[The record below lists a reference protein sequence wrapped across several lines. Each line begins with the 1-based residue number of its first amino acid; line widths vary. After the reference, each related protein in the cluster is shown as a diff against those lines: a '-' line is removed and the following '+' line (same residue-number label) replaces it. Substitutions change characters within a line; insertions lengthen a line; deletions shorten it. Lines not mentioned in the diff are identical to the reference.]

1 MPTQQTRK
9 RTRMPSDPFE
19 TQSAMVTLP
28 RGWRGLWGHPRR
40 QFVDPVQLCL
50 YGVTRLAQRLL
61 VKSKNFLCL
70 QTDIGE
76 NHPTR

>member
-1 MPTQQTRK
+1 MGPT
-9 RTRMPSDPFE
+9 
-19 TQSAMVTLP
+19 
-28 RGWRGLWGHPRR
+28 
-40 QFVDPVQLCL
+40 QLCL
-50 YGVTRLAQRLL
+50 YGVTELAQRLL